1 MILWGFLVGFEFWG
15 EVMRVKKTVK
25 ADEDACLNLEYSVLL
40 YCYFSSFDFC
50 RVLCFKCSG
59 TWDVRFS
66 SSSIVL
72 TQ

>member
-1 MILWGFLVGFEFWG
+1 
-15 EVMRVKKTVK
+15 MRVKKTVK
-25 ADEDACLNLEYSVLL
+25 ADEDECLNLEYSVLL

-59 TWDVRFS
+59 TRDVRFS
-66 SSSIVL
+66 LVVVVVL